1 MPVNLL
7 TLGRESSPCR
17 GICRL
22 SGDKCVGCLRTI
34 DEITDWAIYEPHE
47 RREILKR
54 IFGEHNKMNKAMS
67 AFEIAEMQVDLAQA
81 KQTIRELQVALQAE
95 KIQTE
100 YLTKLVDTLSTVK

>member
-1 MPVNLL
+1 
-7 TLGRESSPCR
+7 
-17 GICRL
+17 
-22 SGDKCVGCLRTI
+22 
-34 DEITDWAIYEPHE
+34 
-47 RREILKR
+47 
-54 IFGEHNKMNKAMS
+54 MNKAMS